1 MSIINKTPN
10 IMENARRGALR
21 QLDFANYEAREGDM
35 ELAEQHWDA
44 AMVLMDF
51 SKDYIPCLEG
61 EL

>member
-10 IMENARRGALR
+10 IMQNAIRGAER
-21 QLDFANYEAREGDM
+21 QLGLSYEALVNNEWGLM
-35 ELAEQHWDA
+35 LQHWEA
-44 AMVLMDF
+44 AKLLEDF

>member
-35 ELAEQHWDA
+35 ELAEQHWKA
-44 AMVLMDF
+44 AELLLSF
-51 SKDYIPCLEG
+51 SQDYTPCLEG